1 MEIGSHTVDHHELN
15 SRSNAYLETEIA
27 GSKAMIESRIGTPVK
42 SFCYPAS
49 KYDARTIDVLRSDS
63 YLAATTE
70 ISGAYQATSNIY
82 ELRRIR
88 VRGSYAVTDFAYW
101 LKYWLASGK

>member
-1 MEIGSHTVDHHELN
+1 
-15 SRSNAYLETEIA
+15 
-27 GSKAMIESRIGTPVK
+27 MIESRIGVTPK
-42 SFCYPAS
+42 SFCYPS
-49 KYDARTIDVLRSDS
+49 GKYDSRAIDVLRSDG

-70 ISGAYQATSNIY
+70 ISGAYQSTSGLD

-88 VRGSYAVTDFAYW
+88 VRGSYAINDFAYW